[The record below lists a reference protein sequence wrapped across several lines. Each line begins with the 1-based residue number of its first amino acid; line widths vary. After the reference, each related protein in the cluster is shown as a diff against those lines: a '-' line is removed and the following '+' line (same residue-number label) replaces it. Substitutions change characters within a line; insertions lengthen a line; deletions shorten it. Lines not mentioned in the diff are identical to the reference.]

1 MLSFILALNFKMKTE
16 LNSADEALGSVDQ
29 PYSYLVNNQREK
41 DNEIQR
47 LQETIQFS
55 YTNTSLISHE
65 SMKLFEILCNF

>member
-1 MLSFILALNFKMKTE
+1 MKTE

-55 YTNTSLISHE
+55 YTNT
-65 SMKLFEILCNF
+65 